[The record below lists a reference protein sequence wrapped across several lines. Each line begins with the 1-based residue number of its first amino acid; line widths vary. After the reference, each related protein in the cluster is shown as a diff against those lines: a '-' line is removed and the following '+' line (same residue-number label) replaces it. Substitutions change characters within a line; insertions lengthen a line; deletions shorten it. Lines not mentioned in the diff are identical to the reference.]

1 MKDQSTKLY
10 LALAAGFLA
19 AVSSLVVLPGR
30 ATEIEVASS
39 LETALA
45 PQTEHRFATR
55 WATRIINAYQ
65 YGDKREGGLSERMFD
80 QYLELL
86 DNNRLYFTAA
96 DIDDLKRYRPHV
108 HESLRAENL
117 EPAFDIFSRYI
128 KRVNE
133 RSEFALALLEGEF
146 DFTID
151 EDYRYDRTEMDWAET
166 EQALDEVWRRRIK
179 NDWLM
184 LRLADQGDEEIAETL
199 AQRYSSLQRR
209 INEFNSEDVFQFFM
223 NAYTRSIEPHSAYLS
238 PRSVDNFEISMRLS
252 LDGIGAMLQRET
264 EYTTIMD
271 IVPGGPAD
279 LDGRLEAG
287 DRIIAVAQ
295 DDDEFVEVIGW
306 RLDDVVSLI
315 RGERET
321 IVRLK
326 TLPVDTG
333 LSGPPAIIDI
343 TRDEVKLEEQAA
355 VSEIIDVPNGDDM
368 RRIGVINLPVF
379 YVDFQGRARNE
390 PNFRSSTRDTR
401 RLINELVEQ
410 GIDGLVIDLRGNGGG
425 ALVEATTL
433 TGLFID
439 EGPVVQVRDSQGRVN
454 LERDRE
460 PGMAW
465 DGPLAVLVDRRSAS
479 ASEIFA
485 AAIQDYGRGV
495 VIGET
500 TFGKGTVQNLIDLDE
515 FSNSEEDRYGQ
526 IKLTMAQFYRVN
538 GGSTQRKGVIPDIIL
553 PTAGDP
559 EESGESALKNALPWG
574 EIDATEFTQVARLD
588 PLVELARQRHQQRLN
603 SDQELKDL
611 LLEIKEWEEERSS
624 GAISLLESERRER
637 MARDEARR
645 ANRYAQND
653 DDSEEA
659 AADTSGSNDDSASD
673 AKDETDDPATVEGAV
688 IDGSVAKDNDE
699 NDEENERDLYLIEA
713 ARILSD
719 LIELDANEQRLAHR
733 SDSMTVSELR

>member
-1 MKDQSTKLY
+1 MTTQPIKFS
-10 LALAAGFLA
+10 LALLTGA
-19 AVSSLVVLPGR
+19 AVVFTALVVSTGR
-30 ATEIEVASS
+30 ATETDASTA
-39 LETALA
+39 LQETLA

-65 YGDKREGGLSERMFD
+65 YGDKREGNMSERMFD
-80 QYLELL
+80 QYLDLL

-96 DIDDLKRYRPHV
+96 DIDDLKRYRPHL

-117 EPAFDIFSRYI
+117 EPAFDIFARYL

-133 RSEFALALLEGEF
+133 RTDKALALLEQGF

-151 EDYRYDRTEMDWAET
+151 EEYRYDRTELDWAAST
-166 EQALDEVWRRRIK
+166 EELDDVWRQRVK

-184 LRLADQGDEEIAETL
+184 LKLADQADEEISETL
-199 AQRYSSLQRR
+199 SQRYSNLNRR

-264 EYTTIMD
+264 EYTTIME
-271 IVPGGPAD
+271 IVAGGPAD

-287 DRIIAVAQ
+287 DRIVAVAQ
-295 DDDEFVEVIGW
+295 GDEEFVDVIGW

-315 RGERET
+315 RGERDT
-321 IVRLK
+321 VVRLEI
-326 TLPVDTG
+326 LPAETG
-333 LSGPPAIIDI
+333 LSGPARIIDI

-355 VSEIIDVPNGDDM
+355 DSEVIEVPFGDET

-390 PNFRSSTRDTR
+390 PNYRSSTRDTR
-401 RLINELVEQ
+401 RLINELVDG

-439 EGPVVQVRDSQGRVN
+439 EGPVVQVRDSQGRVT

-465 DGPLAVLVDRRSAS
+465 DGPMAVLVDRRSAS

-515 FSNSEEDRYGQ
+515 FSNSDDARYGQ

-538 GGSTQRKGVIPDIIL
+538 GGSTQRKGVIPDIVL

-559 EESGESALKNALPWG
+559 EEIGESALENALPWG
-574 EIDATEFTQVARLD
+574 EITPTDFTRVARLD
-588 PLVELARQRHQQRLN
+588 PLVELARQRHEQRLG
-603 SDQELKDL
+603 SDQELQEL
-611 LLEIKEWEEERSS
+611 QEEIKVWEAERSS
-624 GAISLLESERRER
+624 GTISLLETERRER
-637 MARDEARR
+637 MAREEARR
-645 ANRYAQND
+645 AHRYGQD
-653 DDSEEA
+653 DADSSAGTVDDAVAENAESDEA
-659 AADTSGSNDDSASD
+659 ADDED
-673 AKDETDDPATVEGAV
+673 A
-688 IDGSVAKDNDE
+688 
-699 NDEENERDLYLIEA
+699 RDVYLIEA

-719 LIELDANEQRLAHR
+719 LIELDADQQRLAHR
-733 SDSMTVSELR
+733 SDSMAVSEVR